1 MKRLF
6 AFWCV
11 LLACACAIAV
21 RTLASPPLAPP
32 DRQIAI
38 TIDDLPAGAARFMSA
53 AAITEMTGKLLAVL
67 QREKVPA
74 VGFVNE
80 RKLFFNWGE
89 VDERIKALN
98 MWLDAGFELGNHTYA
113 HTSLN
118 RAGLKE
124 FEESVI
130 QGETVTRLLL
140 AQHNKQLR
148 YFRHPYLD
156 TGRDLQ
162 TRREAEAFLV
172 GRGYRIAPI
181 TMDAWDWNFAIVYD
195 DAKKRGDTALQQE
208 VVSSY
213 LSYHAAVFDYY
224 EKLSKALLG
233 YEPKQILLLHAN
245 NLEAEHLGELLEM
258 LRKRGYRFI
267 TLEDALADDAYSLPD
282 TYVGEEGR
290 GWIEHWAITRGQPPL
305 GAPVF
310 PAPLA
315 ERAKALHQPQP

>member
-1 MKRLF
+1 MKRLVT
-6 AFWCV
+6 FWWV
-11 LLACACAIAV
+11 MLACAIAL
-21 RTLASPPLAPP
+21 RGIAAPPAAPP
-32 DRQIAI
+32 DRQVAI
-38 TIDDLPAGAARFMSA
+38 TIDDLPAGAARFMTA
-53 AAITEMTGKLLAVL
+53 PAITEMTSKLLAVL

-89 VDERIKALN
+89 VDERIKTLN

-118 RAGLKE
+118 RTGLKE

-140 AQHNKQLR
+140 AQHKKQLR

-172 GRGYRIAPI
+172 ARGYRIAPI

-208 VVSSY
+208 VVSGY

-224 EKLSKALLG
+224 EKLSKNLLG

-267 TLEDALADDAYSLPD
+267 TLEDALSDDAYSLPD

-310 PAPLA
+310 PSSMA

>member
-1 MKRLF
+1 MKRLLTF
-6 AFWCV
+6 LCV
-11 LLACACAIAV
+11 LLACAIAL
-21 RTLASPPLAPP
+21 RTMASPPLAPP

-38 TIDDLPAGAARFMSA
+38 TVDDLPAGAARFMSA
-53 AAITEMTGKLLAVL
+53 AAITEMTGKLLAAL

-118 RAGLKE
+118 KAGLKE

-172 GRGYRIAPI
+172 ARGYRIAPI

-195 DAKKRGDTALQQE
+195 DARKRSDTALQQE
-208 VVSSY
+208 VVSGY
-213 LSYHAAVFDYY
+213 LSYHAAAFDYY
-224 EKLSKALLG
+224 EKLSKNLLG

-267 TLEDALADDAYSLPD
+267 TLEDALSDDAYSLPD

-310 PAPLA
+310 PSSMA
-315 ERAKALHQPQP
+315 ERARALHQPQP